1 MSKKTT
7 YIVHYKYEVDA
18 TNTTEY
24 SHYLIDAVDKEG
36 AKDLWFKC
44 YKDEEDT
51 LVGIITQ
58 PQWEKD
64 EIKKSREERRKYH
77 ENRLKNKGAV

>member
-24 SHYLIDAVDKEG
+24 SHYLIDAVDKNVRFAECPVSN
-36 AKDLWFKC
+36 F
-44 YKDEEDT
+44 DT
-51 LVGIITQ
+51 IT
-58 PQWEKD
+58 
-64 EIKKSREERRKYH
+64 RM
-77 ENRLKNKGAV
+77 